1 MKIKELFLVMVIG
14 LFAGGI
20 GYAELFI
27 ESESAIVDFDNME
40 VSFNI
45 VFSRIPDFYTTDG
58 VGRQADAFQY
68 YIDFDSSPI
77 YPGSN
82 FIEAIISGGEI
93 HVYDEIPFRDTLTH
107 SPDPT
112 SGGWGEIRGLVPYEL
127 NGRELLFTASL
138 ATIGDLDGQFGYGL
152 GLFEY
157 GIDTDWVYVPVAGIP
172 EPTTIFLLGLGCL
185 TLRSRMSTR
194 SITRRR

>member
-1 MKIKELFLVMVIG
+1 MEIKELFLVVVIVV

-27 ESESAIVDFDNME
+27 ESESATVDFDNME

-45 VFSRIPDFYTTDG
+45 VFNRAPDFYTLDELG
-58 VGRQADAFQY
+58 GPADSFQY
-68 YIDFDSSPI
+68 YIDFDCSPI
-77 YPGSN
+77 SQGSN
-82 FIEAIISGGEI
+82 FIETIIRGPEI

-107 SPDPT
+107 SSDPT
-112 SGGWGEIRGLVPYEL
+112 SGGWGEIRGLVPFEL
-127 NGRELLFTASL
+127 NGREVSFTADL

-172 EPTTIFLLGLGCL
+172 EPATVLLFGLGAVAV
-185 TLRSRMSTR
+185 LRRQR
-194 SITRRR
+194 Q